1 MKTNGLFFPSHDM
14 YERKGTWLKPQVE
27 ADAPSQIYWAWGKI
41 DFASRPPSQSTGNMR
56 HLLILSFASFLFVS
70 LVAAQSPRDQVPPG
84 VLHQIATE
92 FQQGNIPEAE
102 RTARAALEKAP
113 RDPAALSLLGVIL
126 DAQQRYGEA
135 ESAYQQA
142 LAVAPGSPGI
152 LNNLGNHYLAQGK
165 TDQARAAF
173 LKVVAADPRHPNAN
187 LQLAELTV
195 AAKQGAA
202 ALKYLDRLP
211 AENRA
216 SPPVEILRAQAMK
229 LTGQDKAAESLLGE
243 VESKAG
249 NDPSVAFS
257 IGMTFAEWHRY
268 ADAETAFTRALD
280 ADPTNFDVLYN
291 LGLAAQHAGHT
302 TRALEVFRVA
312 LQQRPNDADCL
323 FNLAT
328 IDMQTGHTDDA
339 VLPLMQAHKVAP
351 ERPEILF
358 ALAQASQDIG
368 FYGDAAV
375 AIDQYLKLK
384 PHDDVA
390 RRERGF
396 CLIRSKSLDQGL
408 ADLRWYTQRHPKD
421 ARGLYELAI
430 GETVRTPDEALH
442 HLDQALAIDP
452 KFNPSRFA
460 RSVLYYEKGR
470 TEDSIADVKLVLA
483 KEPDNFRALDVLGQ
497 DYTRLERYP
506 EAAEVLG
513 RAAQLAPKDPKIL
526 THYSH
531 VLMRMGRKEEASK
544 VLADFRVFAPEEGRR
559 PYQGLFDYLN
569 LPPEKQYAKYMEN
582 LQRNIGIRP
591 EDPKLRLQLGKT
603 YLQQGKPD
611 EALEAFRAARKLT
624 SDPDI
629 LAACGKAL
637 LDGGQYAASREFLE
651 PAVAARPEAADLRL
665 DLAIAV
671 FNSAGPDAGLKTLDE
686 TPLAQRRGD
695 YFLLRA
701 QILDAMNRP
710 QEAAEALNRGFASA
724 PTRPALYYQGAL
736 FLIKHEQYKRAIG
749 FLEQANKAIPDVPEL
764 QLLQA
769 MAYELVRDH
778 DNTLRLLAHIESR
791 WPEWSLPYMIQGITL
806 AIRLRSVE
814 AEPVLKNAIALG
826 ADDGIANYYLALVIL
841 NSNPER
847 VEEAHQA
854 ISKALKMTPD
864 DVYVQSL
871 AGKIDSLR
879 KDYPAA
885 IEHLNAAVRM
895 WPEMTE
901 AHETLAGVYRAM
913 GDKEKSVAEL
923 KEILS
928 IKQAHPTADQTPP
941 FPMEKLLFSVQ
952 APSHP
957 PS

>member
-1 MKTNGLFFPSHDM
+1 MNLPKHAKGEVRLTLFPGRPSP
-14 YERKGTWLKPQVE
+14 L
-27 ADAPSQIYWAWGKI
+27 
-41 DFASRPPSQSTGNMR
+41 TGSMR
-56 HLLILSFASFLFVS
+56 HLLIAFFASFLFVS
-70 LVAAQSPRDQVPPG
+70 LGAAQSPQVPSR
-84 VLHQIATE
+84 VLHQVAAE
-92 FQQGNIPEAE
+92 FEQGNIPEAE
-102 RTARAALEKAP
+102 RMVRAALEKAP

-142 LAVAPGSPGI
+142 LAVVPGSPGI

-165 TDQARAAF
+165 TAPARAAF
-173 LKVVAADPRHPNAN
+173 LKVVTAEPRHPNAN
-187 LQLAELTV
+187 LQLARLSV
-195 AAKQGAA
+195 AAQQGAA
-202 ALKYLDRLP
+202 ALKYLERLP
-211 AENRA
+211 PENLA
-216 SPPVEILRAQAMK
+216 TPPVAILRAQAMK
-229 LTGQDKAAESLLGE
+229 LAGQDEAAENLLGD

-257 IGMTFAEWHRY
+257 IGMTFADWKRY
-268 ADAETAFTRALD
+268 AEAENAFTRALD
-280 ADPTNFDVLYN
+280 ADSTNFDILYN

-302 TRALEVFRVA
+302 ARALEVYQVA
-312 LQQRPNDADCL
+312 LQQRPNDPDCL
-323 FNLAT
+323 FNLAS
-328 IDMQTGHTDDA
+328 IFMQTGHADEA
-339 VLPLMQAHKVAP
+339 IMPLMQAHKAAP
-351 ERPEILF
+351 ERADILF

-368 FYGDAAV
+368 FYGDAAT

-384 PHDDVA
+384 PHDDIA

-408 ADLRWYTQRHPKD
+408 EDLRWYTQKHPKD

-430 GETVRTPDEALH
+430 GETVRAPGEALQ

-452 KFNPSRFA
+452 KFNAARFA
-460 RSVLYYEKGR
+460 RAVLYYEKGR
-470 TEDSIADVKLVLA
+470 TEDSIADVKLVLS

-506 EAAEVLG
+506 EAVEVFD
-513 RAAQLAPKDPKIL
+513 RAAKLAPKDPKIL
-526 THYSH
+526 THYAH
-531 VLMRMGRKEEASK
+531 VLTRMGRKEEAEK
-544 VLADFRVFAPEEGRR
+544 VLADFRAFAPEEGRR
-559 PYQGLFDYLN
+559 PNQGLFDYLN
-569 LPPEKQYAKYMEN
+569 LSPEKQYAKYMEN

-591 EDPKLRLQLGKT
+591 DDPKLRLQLGKT

-611 EALEAFRAARKLT
+611 QAIEAFRVAGKLT

-629 LAACGKAL
+629 LASCGKAL
-637 LDGGQYAASREFLE
+637 LDDGQYAASREFLE
-651 PAVAARPEAADLRL
+651 PAVAAKPAAADLRL

-671 FNSAGPDAGLKTLDE
+671 FNSAGPEAGLNTLDE
-686 TPLAQRRGD
+686 TPPPQRQGD

-701 QILDAMNRP
+701 QILDAMNKP
-710 QEAAEALNRGFASA
+710 EEAAEALNRGFATA
-724 PTRPALYYQGAL
+724 PTRPDLYFQGTL

-749 FLEQANKAIPDVPEL
+749 LLERANQTLPDVPEL

-778 DNTLRLLAHIESR
+778 DNAVRILTRIESSR
-791 WPEWSLPYMIQGITL
+791 PEWALPYMVQGITL
-806 AIRLRSVE
+806 AIRLRSAE
-814 AEPVLKNAIALG
+814 AEPVLKNAVALG
-826 ADDGIANYYLALVIL
+826 ADGGITNYYLALVII
-841 NSNPER
+841 NSDPER

-854 ISKALKMTPD
+854 ISKALQMTPD

-871 AGKIDSLR
+871 AGKIDYLR
-879 KDYPAA
+879 KDYPSAV
-885 IEHLNAAVRM
+885 EHLNAALRL

-923 KEILS
+923 KEILRV
-928 IKQAHPTADQTPP
+928 KQANPTADQTPP